1 MAKRGPKG
9 PSAHT
14 DSYIEDLADKLEK
27 WIEDPNNFWLGKFAS
42 ENGLWKQ
49 RLNEF
54 ADKNTKFSDSYKRAK
69 QIQENKLF
77 LLGLTG
83 KGNVTM
89 AIFALKNVSGWRDS
103 KEEQKDDSLINQELS
118 FQAVP
123 TTKEVQERY
132 ARFLN

>member
-1 MAKRGPKG
+1 MTKRGR
-9 PSAHT
+9 PSEHT
-14 DSYIEDLADKLEK
+14 QDFIEDLADKLDE
-27 WIEDPNNFWLGKFAS
+27 WIQDPNNFWLGKFAS
-42 ENGLWKQ
+42 DNGLWKQ

-54 ADKNTKFSDSYKRAK
+54 AEKNEKFSDAFKRAK

-103 KEEQKDDSLINQELS
+103 KEEPKDDSLINEELH

-123 TTKEVQERY
+123 NTKEIQDRY